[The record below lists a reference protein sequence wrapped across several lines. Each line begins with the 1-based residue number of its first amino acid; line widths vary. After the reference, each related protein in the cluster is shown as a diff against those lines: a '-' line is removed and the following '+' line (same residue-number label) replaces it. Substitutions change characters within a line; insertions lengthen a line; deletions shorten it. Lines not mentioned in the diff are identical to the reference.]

1 MENYPV
7 MVNPEGPLYSK
18 AVGIRFKV
26 PINFN
31 IFMSIL
37 FSVYYFLVK
46 NNKKLKH

>member
-26 PINFN
+26 GTYEFQYIYEYTVLN
-31 IFMSIL
+31 L
-37 FSVYYFLVK
+37 LYFSDK
-46 NNKKLKH
+46 